1 MLESEHA
8 TVKFGAETSARTNDK
23 FEMTKKDS
31 TKKTGAGSPRK
42 APTPAAVDRELQAKI
57 GAQLRAMHD
66 HIIGEG
72 VPDRFQELLARLDQ
86 AKPKG

>member
-1 MLESEHA
+1 
-8 TVKFGAETSARTNDK
+8 
-23 FEMTKKDS
+23 MTKKER
-31 TKKTGAGSPRK
+31 TKKTGAGSPGK

-86 AKPKG
+86 SKPKG